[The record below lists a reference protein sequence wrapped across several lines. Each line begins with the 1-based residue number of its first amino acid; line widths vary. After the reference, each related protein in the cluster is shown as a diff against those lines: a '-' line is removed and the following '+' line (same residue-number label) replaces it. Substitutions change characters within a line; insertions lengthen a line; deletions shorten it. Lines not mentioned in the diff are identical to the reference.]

1 MTDYAKAATVA
12 RLAVTRAGYVC
23 RQVQQGLDE
32 LRAITKD
39 DKSPVTVA
47 DFASQAIVNI
57 TLRDELYGCDGRRL
71 RMVGEETSGFLR
83 EPEHATHLEATLAAA
98 QEVFPDLTAEQMLEA
113 IDLGN
118 YDPTAHGDP
127 SEGTF
132 WTLDPIDG
140 TKGFL
145 RGQQY
150 AIALGLIEDARPVV
164 GVMGCPNLPVDMGAD
179 LTEADPTGCLYWA
192 MRGDGVYE
200 TSATD
205 EHAESIRITRL
216 DHDPE
221 DPIAVTGSVEAAHSN
236 QGDTGR
242 ILEWL
247 QTERSVAIDE
257 PVRIDSQCK
266 YAVVARGQAD
276 AYLRLPTRKGYVEKI
291 WDHAAGA
298 MIAAEAGAAVTDIY
312 GHELDFGHGA
322 KLEKNRGIVCAPP
335 RVHGMVIAAIQAL
348 GIKEPE

>member
-57 TLRDELYGCDGRRL
+57 TLRDELYGCDGAKL
-71 RMVGEETSGFLR
+71 KMVGEETSGFLR
-83 EPEHATHLEATLAAA
+83 DPEHAAHLQATLAAA
-98 QEVFPDLTAEQMLEA
+98 QEVFPDLTSDQMLEA

-118 YDPTAHGDP
+118 YEPIDSGHPD
-127 SEGTF
+127 EDTF

-150 AIALGLIEDARPVV
+150 AIALALVEDSRPVV
-164 GVMGCPNLPVDMGAD
+164 GVMGCPNLPVDMSAD
-179 LTEADPTGCLYWA
+179 LTAADPAGCLYWA
-192 MRGDGVYE
+192 IRGDGVYE
-200 TSATD
+200 TSAT
-205 EHAESIRITRL
+205 EEAAESIRITRL
-216 DHDPE
+216 DHEAD
-221 DPIAVTGSVEAAHSN
+221 DPIAVTGSVEKAHSN
-236 QGDTGR
+236 QSDTTR

-247 QTERSVAIDE
+247 RAERGCGLDE

-276 AYLRLPTRKGYVEKI
+276 AYLRLPAKKGYVEKI

-312 GHELDFGHGA
+312 GHDLDFGHGA

-348 GIKEPE
+348 GIKEPD